1 VSSNGGS
8 FSYLSFHVGTD
19 WMVRTSAYDDE
30 APILTVDAGP
40 GAVAIMVKDRH
51 AVGESAVEFAR
62 ALAREAQTFATEVE
76 RLHVGQPGSADDG
89 DTKADAETAA

>member
-1 VSSNGGS
+1 MSSDGGS

-19 WMVRTSAYDDE
+19 WMVRTSAYDNE

-40 GAVAIMVKDRH
+40 GTVAIMVKDRH

-62 ALAREAQTFATEVE
+62 ALAREAQAFAAEVE
-76 RLHVGQPGSADDG
+76 RLHAEQPDSADDG
-89 DTKADAETAA
+89 NTKADGEAAA